1 MVKLFYKINR
11 GDNVNSSVEFKNG
24 KPYIAIDGALHYP
37 LAYTTYFEECGKFSD
52 FIKAGYKMFFINVS
66 FTKLPINNVSGFSPF
81 RTGVFE
87 GDEPDYSEFDGV
99 VTEILTE
106 CPDAVIFPRINV
118 AMPEKWI
125 RNNPDECVSTPSGM
139 REALW
144 SEKYFKDG
152 SKLLSVLISHIRSA
166 EYSHRIAGYQI
177 CGGTTQEWMHHDMA
191 GSFSEKGIKKFHLW
205 MKENYNADTVPEIS
219 KEDLFKAGYNETVS
233 RYGEFCCE
241 AAANAVEHFCKETKR
256 LINNEQVVG
265 AFYGYNAFV
274 NDPLLGL
281 AGLRHIIDSPYID
294 FFSSPCCYDCTR
306 ELGVDW
312 GDMIAEKSLKLHNKL
327 YFVECDIRTHLT
339 RRMQESRP
347 GTYSGNYFNLRND
360 KGNKTVWCG
369 PDTLEHSLAAVRK
382 AFAHQLS
389 RFSGIWW
396 FDMWGGW
403 YHHNDIML
411 EMSKMREIA
420 QGSKEK
426 SHQYPSA
433 EAVVFI
439 DERAYFNNPRCTDV
453 ACSVNNIRVAMGNT
467 GIPFD
472 LCMTEDAQKVID
484 KYKVAIFTTP
494 LPSESGKKAMELCE
508 DQGVPYLFPEGDKIY
523 ISTPELREYLVSK
536 GVHCYN
542 GDNNVI
548 YCGGGYIG
556 IHTSKDG
563 KVEIKLPEKYKV
575 RSLLG
580 TDLEEQETD
589 VISLYVNK
597 HDTALFELI

>member
-1 MVKLFYKINR
+1 MI
-11 GDNVNSSVEFKNG
+11 SSVEFKNG
-24 KPYIAIDGALHYP
+24 KPFISIDGVLHYP
-37 LAYTTYFEECGKFSD
+37 LAYTTYFEECGEFSD
-52 FIKAGYKMFFINVS
+52 FIIAGYKMFFINVS
-66 FTKLPINNVSGFSPF
+66 FTRLPINNVSSFSPF

-87 GDEPDYSEFDGV
+87 GDEPDYREFDGV
-99 VTEILTE
+99 VGRILSE
-106 CPDAVIFPRINV
+106 CPNALIFPRINV
-118 AMPEKWI
+118 AMPQKWI
-125 RNNPDECVSTPSGM
+125 ENNLTECVSTSSGM

-144 SEKYFKDG
+144 SERYLEDG
-152 SKLLSVLISHIRSA
+152 ASLLASLVSHIRSA
-166 EYSHRIAGYQI
+166 DYSGRIAGYHI

-191 GSFSEKGIKKFHLW
+191 GSFSEAGIKKFHLW
-205 MKENYNADTVPEIS
+205 MKEKYKADTVPEIT
-219 KEDLFKAGYNETVS
+219 KDDLFKPGYNETVS

-241 AAANAVEHFCKETKR
+241 TAANAVEYFCKTLKE

-281 AGLRHIIDSPYID
+281 AALGYIIDSPYID

-312 GDMIAEKSLKLHNKL
+312 GDMIAESSLKLHNKL

-347 GTYSGNYFNLRND
+347 GSFSGNYFELKND

-369 PDTLEHSLAAVRK
+369 PDTLELSVSAVRK
-382 AFAHQLS
+382 AFAHQLTKY
-389 RFSGIWW
+389 SGIWW

-403 YHHNDIML
+403 YHHKDLMQEISRMRDIA
-411 EMSKMREIA
+411 ESSKDKTV
-420 QGSKEK
+420 S
-426 SHQYPSA
+426 YPSA
-433 EAVVFI
+433 ETVVFI
-439 DERAYFNNPRCTDV
+439 DEKAYFNNPRCTDI

-472 LCMTEDAQKVID
+472 LCMTEDAEKVMG

-494 LPSESGKKAMELCE
+494 LPSQSGKKAMALCE
-508 DQGVPYLFPEGDKIY
+508 RHNIPYLFPEGDKIY
-523 ISTPELREYLVSK
+523 ISTPELRDFLVSK

-542 GDNNVI
+542 GENNVV

-556 IHTSKDG
+556 VHTSREGD
-563 KVEIKLPEKYKV
+563 VEIKLPEKYKV
-575 RSLLG
+575 RSLFG
-580 TDLEEQETD
+580 ANLEEQETD
-589 VISLYVNK
+589 VISLYMNK
-597 HDTALFELI
+597 HQTALFELV

>member
-1 MVKLFYKINR
+1 M
-11 GDNVNSSVEFKNG
+11 NSSVEVKNG
-24 KPYIAIDGALHYP
+24 KPYISINGALHYP
-37 LAYTTYFEECGKFSD
+37 LAYTTYFEECGEFSD

-66 FTKLPINNVSGFSPF
+66 FTGLPINNVSGFSPF
-81 RTGVFE
+81 WTGVFE
-87 GDEPDYSEFDGV
+87 GEEPDYREFDGIV
-99 VTEILTE
+99 GEILTE
-106 CPDAVIFPRINV
+106 CPDALIFPRINV

-125 RNNPDECVSTPSGM
+125 EKNPDECVSTPSGM

-144 SEKYFKDG
+144 SEKYLHDG
-152 SKLLSVLISHIRSA
+152 AGLLATLVSHIRSA
-166 EYSHRIAGYQI
+166 AYSNKIAGYQI

-191 GSFSEKGIKKFHLW
+191 GSFSKKGIENFHLW
-205 MKENYNADTVPEIS
+205 MKKKYNTDTVPEIT

-241 AAANAVEHFCKETKR
+241 TAANAVEHFCKTMKT

-347 GTYSGNYFNLRND
+347 GSFSENYFALKDD

-369 PDTLEHSLAAVRK
+369 PDTLPLSLSAVRK
-382 AFAHQLS
+382 AFAHQLT

-403 YHHNDIML
+403 YHNEEIML
-411 EMSKMREIA
+411 EMSKMRNIA
-420 QGSKEK
+420 ESSKDK
-426 SHQYPSA
+426 TNSYPSA
-433 EAVVFI
+433 ETVVFI
-439 DERAYFNNPRCTDV
+439 DEKAYFNNPRCTDV

-472 LCMTEDAQKVID
+472 LCMTEDAPRVID
-484 KYKVAIFTTP
+484 KYKVAVFTTP
-494 LPSESGKKAMELCE
+494 LPSESGKEAMALCE
-508 DQGVPYLFPEGDKIY
+508 SYNIPYLFPESDKIY
-523 ISTPELREYLVSK
+523 ISTPELREFLVSK

-542 GDNNVI
+542 GDNNVV

-556 IHTSKDG
+556 IHTSQEG
-563 KVEIKLPEKYKV
+563 KLEIKLPEKYKV

-580 TDLEEQETD
+580 TNFEEQETD
-589 VISLYVNK
+589 IISIYMEK

>member
-1 MVKLFYKINR
+1 MK
-11 GDNVNSSVEFKNG
+11 SSVEFKNG
-24 KPYIAIDGALHYP
+24 KPYISIDGVLHYP
-37 LAYTTYFEECGKFSD
+37 LAYTTYFEECGEFSD

-81 RTGVFE
+81 ITGVFE
-87 GDEPDYSEFDGV
+87 DGEPDYREFDGV
-99 VTEILTE
+99 VSAILAE
-106 CPDAVIFPRINV
+106 CPDAFIFPRVNV
-118 AMPEKWI
+118 AMPEIWI
-125 RNNPDECVSTPSGM
+125 EENPDECVSTPSGM

-144 SEKYFKDG
+144 SEKYLHDG
-152 SKLLSVLISHIRSA
+152 EELLTTLISHIRSA
-166 EYSHRIAGYQI
+166 NYSCRIAGYQI

-191 GSFSEKGIKKFHLW
+191 GSFSEKGLEKFRLW
-205 MKENYNADTVPEIS
+205 MKKTYNADTVPEIA

-233 RYGEFCCE
+233 RFGEFCCE
-241 AAANAVEHFCKETKR
+241 IASKAVKYFCKALKK

-281 AGLRHIIDSPYID
+281 AGLRHIIDSPHID

-312 GDMIAEKSLKLHNKL
+312 GDMIAESSLKLHNKL

-347 GTYSGNYFNLRND
+347 GSFSDNYFALVNEN
-360 KGNKTVWCG
+360 GNKTVWCG
-369 PDTLEHSLAAVRK
+369 PDTLELSLSAVRK

-403 YHHNDIML
+403 YHNEAIML
-411 EMSKMREIA
+411 EMSKMRTIA
-420 QGSKEK
+420 ERSKEK
-426 SHQYPSA
+426 IGLFPSA
-433 EAVVFI
+433 ETVVFI
-439 DERAYFNNPRCTDV
+439 DERAYYNNPRCTDV

-472 LCMTEDAQKVID
+472 LCITEDAQKVVD

-494 LPSESGKKAMELCE
+494 LPSESGKKAMSLCE
-508 DQGVPYLFPEGDKIY
+508 SFDIPYFFPEGNKIY
-523 ISTPELREYLVSK
+523 ISTNELRKFLVSK

-542 GDNNVI
+542 EDNNVI

-556 IHTSKDG
+556 IHTSQEG
-563 KVEIKLPEKYKV
+563 EFEIKLPDKYKV
-575 RSLLG
+575 RSILG
-580 TDLEEQETD
+580 ANLEEQETD
-589 VISLYVNK
+589 VISLYMNK
-597 HDTALFELI
+597 HDTALFELM

>member
-1 MVKLFYKINR
+1 MKSLI
-11 GDNVNSSVEFKNG
+11 EFKNG
-24 KPYIAIDGALHYP
+24 KPYISIDGVLHYP
-37 LAYTTYFEECGKFSD
+37 LAYTTYFEECGEFSD

-66 FTKLPINNVSGFSPF
+66 FTVLPINNVSGFSPF

-87 GDEPDYSEFDGV
+87 GDEPDYREFDGIV
-99 VTEILTE
+99 AEILAE
-106 CPDAVIFPRINV
+106 CPDALIFPRINV

-125 RNNPDECVSTPSGM
+125 ENNFNECVSTPSGM

-144 SEKYFKDG
+144 SEKYLRDG
-152 SKLLSVLISHIRSA
+152 AELLATLVSHIRCA
-166 EYSHRIAGYQI
+166 DYSQRIAGYQI

-191 GSFSEKGIKKFHLW
+191 GSFSETGIEKFHLW
-205 MKENYNADTVPEIS
+205 MKKNYNADTVPEITR
-219 KEDLFKAGYNETVS
+219 EDLFKPGYNETVS

-241 AAANAVEHFCKETKR
+241 TAAKAVEHFCKALKKFV
-256 LINNEQVVG
+256 NNEQLVG

-312 GDMIAEKSLKLHNKL
+312 GDMISEKSLKLHNKL

-347 GTYSGNYFNLRND
+347 GSFSENYFALRDNN
-360 KGNKTVWCG
+360 GNKTVWCG
-369 PDTLEHSLAAVRK
+369 PDTLPLSLSAIRK
-382 AFAHQLS
+382 AFSHQLT

-403 YHHNDIML
+403 YHHEEIML
-411 EMSKMREIA
+411 ELRKMKNIADESKT
-420 QGSKEK
+420 K
-426 SHQYPSA
+426 SNSYPSA
-433 EAVVFI
+433 QTVVFI
-439 DERAYFNNPRCTDV
+439 DERAYFNNPRCSDIS
-453 ACSVNNIRVAMGNT
+453 CSVNNIRVAMGNT

-472 LCMTEDAQKVID
+472 LCMTEDAEKVID
-484 KYKVAIFTTP
+484 SYKVAIFTTP
-494 LPSESGKKAMELCE
+494 LPSESGKKAMSLCE
-508 DQGVPYLFPEGDKIY
+508 KHNVPYFFPEGDKIY
-523 ISTPELREYLVSK
+523 VSTQELREYLVSN

-542 GDNNVI
+542 SDNNVV

-556 IHTSKDG
+556 IHTSHNG
-563 KVEIKLPEKYKV
+563 EVEIKLPEKYKV
-575 RSLLG
+575 RSILG
-580 TDLEEQETD
+580 TNLREQETD
-589 VISLYVNK
+589 VISLYMEK

>member
-1 MVKLFYKINR
+1 M
-11 GDNVNSSVEFKNG
+11 NSFIEFKKW
-24 KPYIAIDGALHYP
+24 KPYISIDGALYYP
-37 LAYTTYFEECGKFSD
+37 LAYTTYFEERGEFSD

-87 GDEPDYSEFDGV
+87 GNEPDYREFDGV
-99 VTEILTE
+99 VGKILTE
-106 CPDAVIFPRINV
+106 CPDAFIFPRINV

-125 RNNPDECVSTPSGM
+125 ENNPDECVSTPSGI

-144 SEKYFKDG
+144 SEKYFHDG
-152 SKLLSVLISHIRSA
+152 AELLDTLVSHIRSA
-166 EYSHRIAGYQI
+166 DYSSRIAGYQI
-177 CGGTTQEWMHHDMA
+177 CGGTTQEWMHHDNA
-191 GSFSEKGIKKFHLW
+191 GSFSQKGLEKFHLW
-205 MKENYNADTVPEIS
+205 MKKNYNADIVPEIT

-241 AAANAVEHFCKETKR
+241 TAANAVEHFCKALKKY
-256 LINNEQVVG
+256 INNEQVVG

-281 AGLRHIIDSPYID
+281 AGLRNIIDSPYID

-327 YFVECDIRTHLT
+327 YFVECDIRTFLT
-339 RRMQESRP
+339 RKMQESRP
-347 GTYSGNYFNLRND
+347 GSFSNEFFNLVDD
-360 KGNKTVWCG
+360 KGNKTVWSG
-369 PDTLEHSLAAVRK
+369 PDTLELSVSAIRK

-389 RFSGIWW
+389 RFSGVWW

-403 YHHNDIML
+403 YHNEEIML
-411 EMSKMREIA
+411 EMSKIRGIA
-420 QGSKEK
+420 ECSKDK
-426 SHQYPSA
+426 TQSYPSA
-433 EAVVFI
+433 ETVVFI
-439 DERAYFNNPRCTDV
+439 DEKAYFNNPRCTDV

-472 LCMTEDAQKVID
+472 LCMTEDAEKVID

-494 LPSESGKKAMELCE
+494 LPSESGKKAIELCE
-508 DQGVPYLFPEGDKIY
+508 SHNIPYLFPEDDKIY
-523 ISTPELREYLVSK
+523 ISTPELREYLVTN

-556 IHTSKDG
+556 IHTSHEG
-563 KVEIKLPEKYKV
+563 RVEIKLPEKYKV
-575 RSLLG
+575 KSLLG
-580 TDLEEQETD
+580 TNLEEQGTS
-589 VISLYVNK
+589 VISLYMNK

>member
-1 MVKLFYKINR
+1 M
-11 GDNVNSSVEFKNG
+11 NSSIEFKNG
-24 KPYIAIDGALHYP
+24 KPYISIGGSLHYP
-37 LAYTTYFEECGKFSD
+37 LAYTTYFEECGEFSD
-52 FIKAGYKMFFINVS
+52 FMKAGYKMFFINVS
-66 FTKLPINNVSGFSPF
+66 FTEQAINNVSGFSPF

-87 GDEPDYSEFDGV
+87 GNEPDYREFDTAVG
-99 VTEILTE
+99 ELLAQ
-106 CPDAVIFPRINV
+106 CPDAFIFPRINV
-118 AMPEKWI
+118 AMPRKWI
-125 RNNPDECVSTPSGM
+125 ENNLAECVCTPSGM

-144 SEKYFKDG
+144 SEKYLHDG
-152 SKLLSVLISHIRSA
+152 VELLSTLVSHIRFA
-166 EYSHRIAGYQI
+166 DYSQSIAGYQV

-191 GSFSEKGIKKFHLW
+191 GSFSEKGVEKFHLW
-205 MKENYNADTVPEIS
+205 MNEKYNADTVPEIR

-241 AAANAVEHFCKETKR
+241 TAANAVEHFCKALKK

-281 AGLRHIIDSPYID
+281 AGLRYVIDSPYID

-312 GDMIAEKSLKLHNKL
+312 GDMIAESSLKLHNKL

-339 RRMQESRP
+339 RRMEESRP
-347 GTYSGNYFNLRND
+347 GSFSGNYFALRND

-369 PDTLEHSLAAVRK
+369 PDTLEESISAIRK
-382 AFAHQLS
+382 AFAHQLTKA
-389 RFSGIWW
+389 SGIWW

-403 YHHNDIML
+403 YHHKEIMH
-411 EMSKMREIA
+411 EMSKMRNIA
-420 QGSKEK
+420 QGSKDK
-426 SHQYPSA
+426 SISYPSVQ
-433 EAVVFI
+433 VVIFI
-439 DERAYFNNPRCTDV
+439 DEKAYFNNPRCSDV
-453 ACSVNNIRVAMGNT
+453 SCSVNNIRVAMGNT

-472 LCMTEDAQKVID
+472 LCMTEDAPKVID

-494 LPSESGKKAMELCE
+494 LPSESGKNAMELCKSYNI
-508 DQGVPYLFPEGDKIY
+508 PYLFPEGDKIF
-523 ISTPELREYLVSK
+523 ISTPELRNFLVSK

-542 GDNNVI
+542 DGNNVV

-556 IHTSKDG
+556 VHTSCAGDIS
-563 KVEIKLPEKYKV
+563 IKLPQKYKV

-580 TDLEEQETD
+580 IKIEEQETD
-589 VISLYVNK
+589 VISLCMNK